1 MNKTSI
7 FAGACMVLLACCSCN
22 NDLVEYKKNDLKITL
37 EKGESWLHDFP
48 LFLGINKKNPPQIAI
63 WLEDR
68 DGNYLS
74 TVYVTHKIATQSWQ
88 MAGKNRRK
96 ESLPHWSYSRGVK
109 YDDGLYLPTKKEPFT
124 DGLTGATPH
133 DGFDVKM
140 QPAEGLKQFRVK
152 IEINHSTDFNDNYPK
167 SAQEGDKN
175 YSGGKEGSGQP
186 AVIYAADIDLS
197 SDATSYVATLVGH
210 SSPDGSDG
218 QIYPDTSSLTSALQI
233 VKQITITI
241 QP

>member
-74 TVYVTHKIATQSWQ
+74 TVYVTHKLAN
-88 MAGKNRRK
+88 GR
-96 ESLPHWSYSRGVK
+96 
-109 YDDGLYLPTKKEPFT
+109 
-124 DGLTGATPH
+124 
-133 DGFDVKM
+133 
-140 QPAEGLKQFRVK
+140 
-152 IEINHSTDFNDNYPK
+152 
-167 SAQEGDKN
+167 
-175 YSGGKEGSGQP
+175 
-186 AVIYAADIDLS
+186 
-197 SDATSYVATLVGH
+197 
-210 SSPDGSDG
+210 
-218 QIYPDTSSLTSALQI
+218 
-233 VKQITITI
+233 
-241 QP
+241 